1 MSINITLI
9 GGNITRDI
17 EIRTIATGTAVADF
31 SIAVNEKYG
40 EKESVHFFEVT
51 AWGKTAEFVSK
62 YFKKGDP
69 ILIEGRLNQETWKDK
84 TTGDNRSKIKITAQ
98 KVNFMGGKRNE
109 QPADPSDPT
118 ASADDNDDVPF

>member
-40 EKESVHFFEVT
+40 EKESVHFFEIT

-84 TTGDNRSKIKITAQ
+84 VTGDNRSKIKITAEQ
-98 KVNFMGGKRNE
+98 VNFMGGKRND
-109 QPADPSDPT
+109 QSTDTSAPTPADD
-118 ASADDNDDVPF
+118 DDVPF

>member
-40 EKESVHFFEVT
+40 EKESVHFFEIT

-84 TTGDNRSKIKITAQ
+84 VTGDNRSKIKITAER
-98 KVNFMGGKRNE
+98 VNFMGGKRND
-109 QPADPSDPT
+109 QSAAPAD
-118 ASADDNDDVPF
+118 DDAPF

>member
-17 EIRTIATGTAVADF
+17 EIRTIATGTAIADF

-40 EKESVHFFEVT
+40 EKESVHFFEIT

-84 TTGDNRSKIKITAQ
+84 TTGDNRSKIKITAEQ
-98 KVNFMGGKRNE
+98 VNFMGGKRND
-109 QPADPSDPT
+109 QSTNTSAPADDDP
-118 ASADDNDDVPF
+118 PL